1 MRFEVIQNDIT
12 NMSVDAIVLPAN
24 EKLKEG
30 SGTSKAIFEKA
41 GRKDLTKACSELR
54 FCKTGC
60 AIPTPAFHL
69 DANYIIHAVVPKW
82 IDGEHQE
89 YDYLSAA
96 YLSALNLA
104 DVLNCESIAFPLLAA
119 GNNGF
124 YLELAYEIARESIE
138 SFESSSLKQVFLVV
152 YSDNIATFIKGK
164 GVPVSEAQNPKI
176 LIIEVKKLAQEV
188 LSEQIEKALVYL
200 KDEKNREKIV
210 QIGITIATQVLK
222 HTPSK
227 YTVPLKV
234 LRHLKIKPK

>member
-1 MRFEVIQNDIT
+1 M
-12 NMSVDAIVLPAN
+12 
-24 EKLKEG
+24 
-30 SGTSKAIFEKA
+30 
-41 GRKDLTKACSELR
+41 
-54 FCKTGC
+54 
-60 AIPTPAFHL
+60 
-69 DANYIIHAVVPKW
+69 
-82 IDGEHQE
+82 
-89 YDYLSAA
+89 
-96 YLSALNLA
+96 NLA

-152 YSDNIATFIKGK
+152 YSDNIATFIKEK
-164 GVPVSEAQNPKI
+164 GVPVSEAQNPKS

-188 LSEQIEKALVYL
+188 FSEQIEKALVYL